1 MASAL
6 MDNII
11 AAKLLYMLVTPF
23 DKTDAFKLGII
34 DAKGKLLKH
43 AKDLKTQAEKDAY
56 NYLTRLVFNLKRLIN
71 KLPGGE
77 SNLKNLVAAYYFVK
91 EKVETKTA
99 FVSEQQFK
107 NLVHRLDK
115 VTLVEEEILIE
126 KVLAMRDEAY
136 EPVYGNGNIHAKK
149 YSAPYGRPDAK
160 GIERIK
166 AAKEREAK
174 QTGIYK
180 KQNPSDRSKTV
191 SNLMKLVKQI
201 GEDAGGVAANATGA
215 AVSTDQPK
223 IGKKDIKK
231 YQKGQAGVIAGMTRR
246 SVPLEIK

>member
-23 DKTDAFKLGII
+23 DKTDAYRLGIV

-43 AKDLKTQAEKDAY
+43 AKDLKTQAEKDAF
-56 NYLTRLVFNLKRLIN
+56 NYLTRLIFNLKRLIN

-77 SNLKNLVAAYYFVK
+77 SNLKNLIAAYYFVK

-99 FVSEQQFK
+99 FVSEQQFR
-107 NLVHRLDK
+107 NLVQRLDK

-126 KVLAMRDEAY
+126 KVL
-136 EPVYGNGNIHAKK
+136 
-149 YSAPYGRPDAK
+149 
-160 GIERIK
+160 
-166 AAKEREAK
+166 
-174 QTGIYK
+174 
-180 KQNPSDRSKTV
+180 
-191 SNLMKLVKQI
+191 KQI
-201 GEDAGGVAANATGA
+201 AEDGEGGVANATGA
-215 AVSTDQPK
+215 AVSTNEPK

-231 YQKGQAGVIAGMTRR
+231 YQKGQAGVIAGMARR

>member
-1 MASAL
+1 

-23 DKTDAFKLGII
+23 DKTDAYRLGIV

-43 AKDLKTQAEKDAY
+43 AKDLKTQAEKDAF
-56 NYLTRLVFNLKRLIN
+56 NYLTRLIFNLKRLIN

-107 NLVHRLDK
+107 NLVQRLDK

-126 KVLAMRDEAY
+126 KVL
-136 EPVYGNGNIHAKK
+136 
-149 YSAPYGRPDAK
+149 
-160 GIERIK
+160 
-166 AAKEREAK
+166 
-174 QTGIYK
+174 
-180 KQNPSDRSKTV
+180 
-191 SNLMKLVKQI
+191 KQI
-201 GEDAGGVAANATGA
+201 AEDGEGGVANVTGA

-231 YQKGQAGVIAGMTRR
+231 YQKGQAGVIAGMARR
-246 SVPLEIK
+246 PEIK

>member
-11 AAKLLYMLVTPF
+11 AARLLYMLVTPF
-23 DKTDAFKLGII
+23 DKTDAYRLGIV

-43 AKDLKTQAEKDAY
+43 AKDLNTQAEKDAF
-56 NYLTRLVFNLKRLIN
+56 NYLTRLIFNLKRLIN

-91 EKVETKTA
+91 EKVETKSA

-107 NLVHRLDK
+107 NLIHRLDK

-126 KVLAMRDEAY
+126 KVL
-136 EPVYGNGNIHAKK
+136 
-149 YSAPYGRPDAK
+149 
-160 GIERIK
+160 
-166 AAKEREAK
+166 
-174 QTGIYK
+174 
-180 KQNPSDRSKTV
+180 
-191 SNLMKLVKQI
+191 KQI
-201 GEDAGGVAANATGA
+201 AEDGMSVAANATGA

-231 YQKGQAGVIAGMTRR
+231 YQKGQAGVVTGMARR
-246 SVPLEIK
+246 PAPLGV

>member
-1 MASAL
+1 

-23 DKTDAFKLGII
+23 DKTDAYKLGIV

-43 AKDLKTQAEKDAY
+43 AKDLKTQAEKDAF
-56 NYLTRLVFNLKRLIN
+56 NYLTRLIFNLKRLIN

-107 NLVHRLDK
+107 NLVQRLDK

-126 KVLAMRDEAY
+126 KVL
-136 EPVYGNGNIHAKK
+136 
-149 YSAPYGRPDAK
+149 
-160 GIERIK
+160 
-166 AAKEREAK
+166 
-174 QTGIYK
+174 
-180 KQNPSDRSKTV
+180 
-191 SNLMKLVKQI
+191 KQI
-201 GEDAGGVAANATGA
+201 AEDGGAVAANATGA

-231 YQKGQAGVIAGMTRR
+231 YQKCQAGVVAGMARR
-246 SVPLEIK
+246 SEVK

>member
-23 DKTDAFKLGII
+23 DKTDAYKLGIV

-43 AKDLKTQAEKDAY
+43 AKDLKTQAEKDAF
-56 NYLTRLVFNLKRLIN
+56 NYLTRLIFNLKRLIN

-107 NLVHRLDK
+107 NLVQRLDK

-126 KVLAMRDEAY
+126 KVL
-136 EPVYGNGNIHAKK
+136 
-149 YSAPYGRPDAK
+149 
-160 GIERIK
+160 
-166 AAKEREAK
+166 
-174 QTGIYK
+174 
-180 KQNPSDRSKTV
+180 
-191 SNLMKLVKQI
+191 KQI
-201 GEDAGGVAANATGA
+201 AEDGGAVAANATGA

-231 YQKGQAGVIAGMTRR
+231 YQKCQAGVVAGMARR
-246 SVPLEIK
+246 SEVK

>member
-23 DKTDAFKLGII
+23 DKTDAYRLGIV

-56 NYLTRLVFNLKRLIN
+56 NYLTRLIFNLKRLIN

-99 FVSEQQFK
+99 FVSEQQFR
-107 NLVHRLDK
+107 NLVQRLDK

-126 KVLAMRDEAY
+126 KVL
-136 EPVYGNGNIHAKK
+136 
-149 YSAPYGRPDAK
+149 
-160 GIERIK
+160 
-166 AAKEREAK
+166 K
-174 QTGIYK
+174 Q
-180 KQNPSDRSKTV
+180 
-191 SNLMKLVKQI
+191 LE
-201 GEDAGGVAANATGA
+201 EDGGVAANATGA

-231 YQKGQAGVIAGMTRR
+231 YQKGQAGTIAGMIRR
-246 SVPLEIK
+246 PVPLEIK

>member
-1 MASAL
+1 

-23 DKTDAFKLGII
+23 DKTDAYRLGIV

-43 AKDLKTQAEKDAY
+43 AKDLKTQAEKDAF
-56 NYLTRLVFNLKRLIN
+56 NYLTRLIFNLKRLIN

-91 EKVETKTA
+91 EKVETKSA

-126 KVLAMRDEAY
+126 KVL
-136 EPVYGNGNIHAKK
+136 
-149 YSAPYGRPDAK
+149 
-160 GIERIK
+160 
-166 AAKEREAK
+166 
-174 QTGIYK
+174 
-180 KQNPSDRSKTV
+180 
-191 SNLMKLVKQI
+191 KQI
-201 GEDAGGVAANATGA
+201 AEDGEGGVANSTGA

-246 SVPLEIK
+246 SVPLEVK

>member
-1 MASAL
+1 

-11 AAKLLYMLVTPF
+11 AARLLYMLVTPF
-23 DKTDAFKLGII
+23 DKTDAYRLGIV

-43 AKDLKTQAEKDAY
+43 AKDLNTQAEKDAF
-56 NYLTRLVFNLKRLIN
+56 NYLTRLIFNLKRLIN

-91 EKVETKTA
+91 EKVETKSA

-126 KVLAMRDEAY
+126 KVL
-136 EPVYGNGNIHAKK
+136 
-149 YSAPYGRPDAK
+149 
-160 GIERIK
+160 
-166 AAKEREAK
+166 
-174 QTGIYK
+174 
-180 KQNPSDRSKTV
+180 
-191 SNLMKLVKQI
+191 KQI
-201 GEDAGGVAANATGA
+201 AEDGGAVAANATGT

-231 YQKGQAGVIAGMTRR
+231 YQKGQAGVVAGMARR
-246 SVPLEIK
+246 SEVK

>member
-6 MDNII
+6 IDNII
-11 AAKLLYMLVTPF
+11 AARLLYMLVTPF
-23 DKTDAFKLGII
+23 DKTDAYRLGIV

-43 AKDLKTQAEKDAY
+43 AKDLNTQAEKDAF
-56 NYLTRLVFNLKRLIN
+56 NYLTRLIFNLKRLIN

-91 EKVETKTA
+91 EKVETKSA
-99 FVSEQQFK
+99 FVSEQQFI

-126 KVLAMRDEAY
+126 KVL
-136 EPVYGNGNIHAKK
+136 
-149 YSAPYGRPDAK
+149 
-160 GIERIK
+160 
-166 AAKEREAK
+166 
-174 QTGIYK
+174 
-180 KQNPSDRSKTV
+180 
-191 SNLMKLVKQI
+191 KQI
-201 GEDAGGVAANATGA
+201 AEDGVAANATGA

-231 YQKGQAGVIAGMTRR
+231 YQKGQAGVVTGMARR
-246 SVPLEIK
+246 PAPLGV

>member
-23 DKTDAFKLGII
+23 DKTDAFKLGIV
-34 DAKGKLLKH
+34 DAKGKLLRH
-43 AKDLKTQAEKDAY
+43 AKDLKTQAEKDAF
-56 NYLTRLVFNLKRLIN
+56 NYLTRLIFNLKRLIN

-77 SNLKNLVAAYYFVK
+77 SNIKNLVAAYYFVK

-107 NLVHRLDK
+107 NLVQRLEK
-115 VTLVEEEILIE
+115 VTLVEEEIVIE
-126 KVLAMRDEAY
+126 KL
-136 EPVYGNGNIHAKK
+136 
-149 YSAPYGRPDAK
+149 
-160 GIERIK
+160 
-166 AAKEREAK
+166 
-174 QTGIYK
+174 
-180 KQNPSDRSKTV
+180 
-191 SNLMKLVKQI
+191 LKQI
-201 GEDAGGVAANATGA
+201 AEDGEGGGVANVTGA

-231 YQKGQAGVIAGMTRR
+231 YQKGQAGVIAGMARR
-246 SVPLEIK
+246 PAPLEIK

>member
-1 MASAL
+1 

-23 DKTDAFKLGII
+23 DKTDAYRLGIV

-43 AKDLKTQAEKDAY
+43 AKDLKTQAEKDAF
-56 NYLTRLVFNLKRLIN
+56 NYLTRLIFNLKRLIN

-91 EKVETKTA
+91 EKVETKSA
-99 FVSEQQFK
+99 FVSEQQFR
-107 NLVHRLDK
+107 NLVQRLDK
-115 VTLVEEEILIE
+115 VTLVEEEILIK
-126 KVLAMRDEAY
+126 KVLSMLDESY
-136 EPVYGNGNIHAKK
+136 QPVHGNGDIHAKK
-149 YSAPYGRPDAK
+149 YSTPYGRPDAK
-160 GIERIK
+160 AIEKIK
-166 AAKEREAK
+166 ASKEREAK

-180 KQNPSDRSKTV
+180 KQNSSDRSKTV

-201 GEDAGGVAANATGA
+201 GEDAGAVAANATGA

-231 YQKGQAGVIAGMTRR
+231 YQKGQVGVIAGITRR